1 MELSEMLQRV
11 ENRAEKQLVKRAAL
25 SDDFIDIR
33 MSRQTGEVVI
43 TALVLEDGFY
53 VLTKTQNYD
62 VVEKVPD
69 GVNRD
74 YIKDELEELLD
85 KKAETY
91 TVEEVRS
98 E

>member
-1 MELSEMLQRV
+1 MKLNEMLQRV

-25 SDDFIDIR
+25 SDEFIDIR

-43 TALVLEDGFY
+43 SALVLEDGFY
-53 VLTKTQNYD
+53 VLTQTQNYD

-85 KKAETY
+85 KRVETY
-91 TVEEVRS
+91 TVEEARS

>member
-1 MELSEMLQRV
+1 MKLNEMLQRV

-25 SDDFIDIR
+25 SDEFIDIR

-62 VVEKVPD
+62 VVEKVPG
-69 GVNRD
+69 GVNRR

-91 TVEEVRS
+91 TVGEERS